1 MMLLSIKYISPYV
14 SFRNIIHRYD
24 NIWAQGALGEIK
36 FLDDFKRFW
45 REQSRNYK
53 VYLVRDILSTLLG
66 RIGDQY
72 GTYYMSLLGASDYY
86 IAVLNSINAA
96 VRFIFALPGGLL
108 VDRSKNVKRIY
119 IIGRFLQLP
128 VNLIKAYASNF
139 YMYMG
144 SRVWNVATFRL
155 TMPSANII
163 SIAALK
169 NKNRV
174 KGMVTSR
181 TITSAV
187 GLVAPMLTAWIISSL
202 GGLNDVD
209 NYRPLFLI
217 QFAVSVVIFII
228 LATQLENP
236 EYTRKVRKKEAGV
249 FRESLGLFS
258 EVKGLK
264 WVLALDV
271 ARTLFMNMRMPF
283 MMLYI
288 INVKMANEW
297 VIGYRGTVTT
307 AVALLFTIPIGNLA
321 DRFGRRKIGYLAQ
334 AFNGA
339 SILVTV
345 LTPPTQPEWL
355 VLASFLSSLG
365 MSMDIGWRAYIQ
377 EYIPLDVRGRWSGIS
392 TTITALIGIPAPL
405 IGGVIWE
412 YNPDYLWWMMLLYY
426 FAIAIPLRYILP
438 HKESTDP
445 EILGDSGNTQ
455 T

>member
-1 MMLLSIKYISPYV
+1 MI
-14 SFRNIIHRYD
+14 
-24 NIWAQGALGEIK
+24 
-36 FLDDFKRFW
+36 
-45 REQSRNYK
+45 
-53 VYLVRDILSTLLG
+53 
-66 RIGDQY
+66 
-72 GTYYMSLLGASDYY
+72 
-86 IAVLNSINAA
+86 
-96 VRFIFALPGGLL
+96 
-108 VDRSKNVKRIY
+108 RSKNVKRLY
-119 IIGRFLQLP
+119 VIGRFLQLP
-128 VNLIKAYASNF
+128 VNLLKAYASNF

-155 TMPSANII
+155 TMPTANII

-169 NKNRV
+169 NKDRV

-202 GGLNDVD
+202 GGLSNVD

-217 QFAVSVVIFII
+217 QFGVSVVIFII
-228 LATQLENP
+228 LATQLEEP
-236 EYTRKVRKKEAGV
+236 EYTRRVRKRSSV

-264 WVLALDV
+264 WVLALNV

-288 INVKMANEW
+288 INVKLANEW

-321 DRFGRRKIGYLAQ
+321 YRFGRRKIGYLAQ
-334 AFNGA
+334 VFNGA
-339 SILVTV
+339 SVLVTV

-365 MSMDIGWRAYIQ
+365 MSMDIGWNAYIQ

-392 TTITALIGIPAPL
+392 TTITALIGIPAPI
-405 IGGVIWE
+405 IGGVIWDH
-412 YNPDYLWWMMLLYY
+412 NPDYLWWMMLFYY
-426 FAIAIPLRYILP
+426 VIIAIPLRYILP
-438 HKESTDP
+438 HKETPVSEHNKDTS
-445 EILGDSGNTQ
+445 EVQ